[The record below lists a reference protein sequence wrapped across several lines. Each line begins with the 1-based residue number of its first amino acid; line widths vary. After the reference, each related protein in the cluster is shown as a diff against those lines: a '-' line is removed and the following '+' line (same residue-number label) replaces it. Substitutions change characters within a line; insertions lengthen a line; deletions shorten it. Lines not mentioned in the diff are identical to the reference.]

1 MSTQSLSHDHIPDLQ
16 GGQEVQWKAGNIWG
30 ASVTTIINHIYSE
43 PIAVLFPLY
52 CVKQNNH
59 SLKHVSLLQHKN
71 KISIW
76 SL

>member
-16 GGQEVQWKAGNIWG
+16 GGQELQRKAGTIWG
-30 ASVTTIINHIYSE
+30 ATVTTIINHIYSE
-43 PIAVLFPLY
+43 RIAVLFPLY
-52 CVKQNNH
+52 CAKQNDH
-59 SLKHVSLLQHKN
+59 SLKHVSLLQHQN